1 MAKRSA
7 HRLRLRRA
15 LRILL
20 LIALLG
26 SVLYLL
32 LEKSLTQVILNTAYA
47 KAYAIAVETMN
58 EAVRESLQSG
68 AAYEDLITVRT
79 DGAGRITML
88 AANTARMNE
97 LAVSVA
103 LRAQSALETRDS
115 ASIAVPLG
123 AALKAPFFSSLGPRV
138 PVRLSPVGSVSAAF
152 ATEFEAAGI
161 NQTRHKIWLEM
172 RAVVRL
178 VLPTGA
184 KAVDV
189 QTQILIAESIIVGD
203 VPDSFINIPDPDS
216 ALNFAE

>member
-1 MAKRSA
+1 M
-7 HRLRLRRA
+7 
-15 LRILL
+15 
-20 LIALLG
+20 
-26 SVLYLL
+26 LYLL

>member
-7 HRLRLRRA
+7 RRLRLRRA

-115 ASIAVPLG
+115 ASIAAPLG
-123 AALKAPFFSSLGPRV
+123 ALKAPFFSSLGPRV

>member
-7 HRLRLRRA
+7 RRLRLRRA

-152 ATEFEAAGI
+152 ATEFEA
-161 NQTRHKIWLEM
+161 
-172 RAVVRL
+172 
-178 VLPTGA
+178 
-184 KAVDV
+184 
-189 QTQILIAESIIVGD
+189 
-203 VPDSFINIPDPDS
+203 
-216 ALNFAE
+216 

>member
-1 MAKRSA
+1 
-7 HRLRLRRA
+7 
-15 LRILL
+15 
-20 LIALLG
+20 
-26 SVLYLL
+26 
-32 LEKSLTQVILNTAYA
+32 
-47 KAYAIAVETMN
+47 
-58 EAVRESLQSG
+58 
-68 AAYEDLITVRT
+68 
-79 DGAGRITML
+79 
-88 AANTARMNE
+88 
-97 LAVSVA
+97 
-103 LRAQSALETRDS
+103 TRDS

>member
-7 HRLRLRRA
+7 RRLRLRRA

-115 ASIAVPLG
+115 ASI
-123 AALKAPFFSSLGPRV
+123 KAPFFSSLGPRV

>member
-7 HRLRLRRA
+7 RRLRLRRA

-88 AANTARMNE
+88 AANTARMTE

-123 AALKAPFFSSLGPRV
+123 AALKAPFFSSLGPHV
-138 PVRLSPVGSVSAAF
+138 PVRLSPWARSARPLPPSLRLRAS
-152 ATEFEAAGI
+152 
-161 NQTRHKIWLEM
+161 TRPGTRSGWKCGRWCAWCAHRRQGCGCADADSYCREHHCG
-172 RAVVRL
+172 RCARL
-178 VLPTGA
+178 LYQHSRP
-184 KAVDV
+184 
-189 QTQILIAESIIVGD
+189 
-203 VPDSFINIPDPDS
+203 
-216 ALNFAE
+216 

>member
-7 HRLRLRRA
+7 RRLRLRRA

-138 PVRLSPVGSVSAAF
+138 TVRLSTVGSVSAAF
-152 ATEFEAAGI
+152 ATEFEACGI
-161 NQTRHKIWLEM
+161 NQTRHKVYLQLSASI
-172 RAVVRL
+172 RIVI
-178 VLPTGA
+178 PTGA
-184 KAVDV
+184 KTTNVTANMLV
-189 QTQILIAESIIVGD
+189 AESIIVGK
-203 VPDSFINIPDPDS
+203 VPESFVGYRLS
-216 ALNFAE
+216 EEELNMAP

>member
-7 HRLRLRRA
+7 RRLRLRRA

-123 AALKAPFFSSLGPRV
+123 AALKAPFTPGRPKFVCCETVKGKGVSFMENKASWH
-138 PVRLSPVGSVSAAF
+138 GSTIKQADY
-152 ATEFEAAGI
+152 EAAI
-161 NQTRHKIWLEM
+161 KELKE
-172 RAVVRL
+172 
-178 VLPTGA
+178 
-184 KAVDV
+184 
-189 QTQILIAESIIVGD
+189 
-203 VPDSFINIPDPDS
+203 
-216 ALNFAE
+216 AL

>member
-7 HRLRLRRA
+7 RRLRLRRA

-103 LRAQSALETRDS
+103 LRAQPTGDS

>member
-7 HRLRLRRA
+7 RRLRLRRA

-47 KAYAIAVETMN
+47 KAYAIAVGTMN

-68 AAYEDLITVRT
+68 AAYEDLIVKTVF
-79 DGAGRITML
+79 DVL
-88 AANTARMNE
+88 KSRMNE

>member
-7 HRLRLRRA
+7 RRLRLRRA

-152 ATEFEAAGI
+152 ATSLRPRAS
-161 NQTRHKIWLEM
+161 TRPATRSGWKCARWCAWCCPPAPRLWTCRRRFLLP
-172 RAVVRL
+172 RASL
-178 VLPTGA
+178 WAMCLIPLSTFPTL
-184 KAVDV
+184 
-189 QTQILIAESIIVGD
+189 T
-203 VPDSFINIPDPDS
+203 PR
-216 ALNFAE
+216 